1 MKRRRFSRS
10 ALADLYDAQGGRCAI
25 CAGSL
30 VGKAWHADHEIPL
43 AIGGADEVA
52 NLRLVCVPCHAEKT
66 GRDLGAIAKAKRVGA
81 RHRGVRKASARP
93 MPGNRNS
100 KWKRKLNGE
109 VVLR

>member
-1 MKRRRFSRS
+1 VKRRRFSQS

-30 VGKAWHADHEIPL
+30 DGKPWHADHEIPL
-43 AIGGADEVA
+43 AMGGADEIG

-66 GRDLGAIAKAKRVGA
+66 GRDLGVIAKAKRVGA

-93 MPGNRNS
+93 MPGGRGS
-100 KWKRKLNGE
+100 KWKRKISGE